1 MMSAQQRL
9 IDTQKSLAPEN
20 SPEQMLLALKN
31 EVKKNRELSR
41 DRLGFDLKE
50 RRKKLDQVE
59 KLLGEPPITTNEL
72 NSLENNLMNLRR
84 AVN

>member
-1 MMSAQQRL
+1 
-9 IDTQKSLAPEN
+9 
-20 SPEQMLLALKN
+20 MLLALKN